1 MTLAQMMGW
10 TALLITIVYT
20 CVGLPSQI
28 RRNHASKSTSG
39 LSLFMIVMLSLTF
52 SAWLAYGLAIS
63 PRNWFL
69 VGSNVPGAVF
79 VAVILCQFWIYRN
92 RSRGKPAA

>member
-1 MTLAQMMGW
+1 MKLAQLLGW

-28 RRNHASKSTSG
+28 RRNHATKSTMG
-39 LSLFMIVMLSLTF
+39 LSLFMIVMLTLTF
-52 SAWLAYGLAIS
+52 TAWLAYGLAAS

-69 VGSNVPGAVF
+69 VGSNVPGAFF
-79 VAVILCQFWIYRN
+79 VVVILYQFWIYRN

>member
-1 MTLAQMMGW
+1 MTLTQLLGW
-10 TALLITIVYT
+10 TALFITVVYT

-28 RRNHASKSTSG
+28 RRNYTSKSTMG

-52 SAWLAYGLAIS
+52 TAWLAYGLAAS

-69 VGSNVPGAVF
+69 VGSNVPGV
-79 VAVILCQFWIYRN
+79 VLVLVILYQFWIYRN